1 MLFLISNRLGT
12 NKLCLMDHC
21 DYSVFTN
28 NKTKNS
34 ASYKIKL
41 PTQYKPRKF
50 NLIPINSNNLNNKG
64 KAILRRQTSVTKQ

>member
-1 MLFLISNRLGT
+1 
-12 NKLCLMDHC
+12 MDNC

-41 PTQYKPRKF
+41 PTQYKARKF
-50 NLIPINSNNLNNKG
+50 NLIPIN
-64 KAILRRQTSVTKQ
+64 RVTI